1 MMFPEISEIEY
12 ALYVNYFYK
21 LVGITLPDHKRSGFG
36 RKLAARMEALGI
48 PSYASF
54 FRYIRT
60 PQGAGELATIVN
72 HVTID
77 QSRFFRGEGQ
87 LAHFADV
94 IVPGLALRQ
103 RSTRK
108 LRIWSAG
115 CSRGQEPYTVAMILA
130 EKAREVFTWD
140 FKILATDVDSDSLKT
155 ASLGIYGAET
165 AGEVAPELLSK
176 YFSTPRGKP
185 PPPYRVKAIL
195 RNRVSFRKLNL
206 MNSPYPIRGP
216 FQVILCRN
224 VMIYFDAA
232 TRKNIVSE
240 FHRLLADDG
249 YLFLGG
255 TESLFGVD
263 DRFTLVGQA
272 VYRKNCNGPANIR
285 P

>member
-1 MMFPEISEIEY
+1 MFPEISEIEY

-21 LVGITLPDHKRSGFG
+21 LLGITLPDHKRVGIG

-48 PSYASF
+48 PSYTSF
-54 FRYIRT
+54 FRFIRS
-60 PQGAGELATIVN
+60 PQGVDELARLVN

-87 LAHFADV
+87 LALFAN
-94 IVPGLALRQ
+94 IIAPGLALRQ
-103 RSTRK
+103 RSERK

-115 CSRGQEPYTVAMILA
+115 CSRGQEPYTVAMIMA

-140 FKILATDVDSDSLKT
+140 FRILATDVDSDSLKA
-155 ASLGIYGAET
+155 ASLGIYGPET
-165 AGEVAPELLSK
+165 AGEVPPDLLAR
-176 YFSTPRGKP
+176 YFSTPRGKA
-185 PPPYRVKAIL
+185 PPPYRVKAVL
-195 RNRVSFRKLNL
+195 RKRVSLRKLNL
-206 MNSPYPIRGP
+206 MNTPYPVRGP

-263 DRFTLVGQA
+263 DRFSLVGQA
-272 VYRKNCNGPANIR
+272 VYRKTGQGSASCAI
-285 P
+285 

>member
-1 MMFPEISEIEY
+1 MFPEISEIEY
-12 ALYVNYFYK
+12 ALFVNYFYK
-21 LVGITLPDHKRSGFG
+21 LVGITLPDHKRYGFG
-36 RKLAARMEALGI
+36 RKLAARMELLGI
-48 PSYASF
+48 PSYTSF
-54 FRYIRT
+54 FRFIRT
-60 PQGAGELATIVN
+60 PQGSGELANLIN

-87 LAHFADV
+87 LAHFANV
-94 IVPGLALRQ
+94 IVPGLSIRQ
-103 RSTRK
+103 RGERK

-115 CSRGQEPYTVAMILA
+115 CSRGQEPYTIAMIMA

-140 FKILATDVDSDSLKT
+140 FKILATDVDSDSLKA
-155 ASLGIYGAET
+155 ASLGIYGPET
-165 AGEVAPELLSK
+165 AESVPEALLSR
-176 YFSTPRGKP
+176 YFSTPRGKS

-206 MNSPYPIRGP
+206 VDVPYPIKGP
-216 FQVILCRN
+216 FHIILCRN
-224 VMIYFDAA
+224 VMIYFDAM

-240 FHRLLADDG
+240 FYRLLADDG

-272 VYRKNCNGPANIR
+272 VYRKTGQNPACAK
-285 P
+285 PF